1 LDNFKL
7 ITDAF
12 RKHSFYILGAG
23 VSAGIIPMTHQ
34 QGELIVNRH
43 LEFGIFSANP
53 IGIDPQATRILG
65 LSRFTDDPIRLDDQ
79 MNKALIDRLSS
90 GAIRAI
96 SMQLMTPDKINKLS
110 HKYVVFNKA
119 RKPSIIFNYNP
130 DGLASRYCKRHY
142 ILYPHGILNDKIFR
156 SKEWDRII
164 DYCLFYHLEPP
175 VPPGLILIGREP
187 IGTTKNYAFSL
198 AKKHFKYI
206 EDYVVIVGYS
216 FGFNGLDVDDWES
229 LDFFKRNLCKYRRK
243 ILVIDRDNSR
253 FIADMLS
260 YEFMQNDIF
269 AIAADWDY
277 LSRAILFADCI
288 TTIYPHIKEK
298 HKIDLSYIYNS
309 IADKLA

>member
-1 LDNFKL
+1 VDNFKL

-43 LEFGIFSANP
+43 LEFGIFSVNP
-53 IGIDPQATRILG
+53 IEIDPQATRILG
-65 LSRFTDDPIRLDDQ
+65 SSRFSDDQ
-79 MNKALIDRLSS
+79 MKKALIDRLPS

-96 SMQLMTPDKINKLS
+96 SMQLMTPDKVNKLS

-119 RKPSIIFNYNP
+119 RRPSIIFNYNN

-142 ILYPHGILNDKIFR
+142 ILYPHSVLDEIFR
-156 SKEWDRII
+156 SNEWDRMI
-164 DYCLFYHLEPP
+164 DDCLFYHFEPP
-175 VPPGLILIGREP
+175 VPSGLILIGREP
-187 IGTTKNYAFSL
+187 IGIINNPAFRF
-198 AKKHFKYI
+198 AEKHFKFT

-216 FGFNGLDVDDWES
+216 FGFNGLDVDDWVS
-229 LDFFKRNLCKYRRK
+229 LDFFKRNLRKYRRK
-243 ILVIDRDNSR
+243 VLVIDRDNSR

-277 LSRAILFADCI
+277 LARAILFADYI
-288 TTIYPHIKEK
+288 TTVYPNIKEK
-298 HKIDLSYIYNS
+298 HKLNLHYIYNS